1 MSAAESDVKPG
12 LQPAIA
18 TGPGTYQRW
27 RGTTLG
33 RVTEALEQRC
43 TLDLI
48 GPVEGRR
55 VLDLGCGDG
64 VLTAALAERG
74 ARAIGIDV
82 DRAMLDVAAG
92 RGTRGQRRRPQFIE
106 GRIEQLPLRDGTVDA
121 VVAVTV
127 LCLVA
132 DRRAAV
138 HEAARVLRPG
148 GRMVIGDLG
157 RWNVWAAKRRL
168 KGWFGSKLWRAAHFT
183 TADELC
189 EVVENAGLTVESIR
203 GSVFYPPSGI
213 LARWMAPLDTWLGS
227 RTCVGAAFIAIAA
240 TK

>member
-1 MSAAESDVKPG
+1 MPAAESDVKPG
-12 LQPAIA
+12 FPPTIT
-18 TGPGTYQRW
+18 TGPATYERW

-33 RVTEALEQRC
+33 RVTQALEQWC
-43 TLDLI
+43 TLDLV
-48 GPVEGRR
+48 GPVEGRC

-82 DRAMLDVAAG
+82 DRARLDVAAG
-92 RGTRGQRRRPQFIE
+92 RGARGQRRRPQFIE

-127 LCLVA
+127 PCLVP

-148 GRMVIGDLG
+148 GRIVIGDLG

-168 KGWFGSKLWRAAHFT
+168 KGWFGSTLWRAAHVT
-183 TADELC
+183 TVNELC
-189 EVVENAGLTVESIR
+189 ELSR
-203 GSVFYPPSGI
+203 
-213 LARWMAPLDTWLGS
+213 AP
-227 RTCVGAAFIAIAA
+227 V
-240 TK
+240 